1 MTSRKQRVTPFF
13 SLSNSS
19 EMAKIGMIFAAV
31 QRGGDH
37 YDTHFV
43 HMCVVV
49 TKSVVVI
56 CHVSHTLVGYRTGS
70 CHPGPGPLSVAGLHQ
85 REARTT
91 TIRTLPRGSSCLS
104 WQRVCIRQNWVPEF
118 LLALSIPRQSS
129 RVGWQF
135 ERFFGRAEN
144 IRHSVQVGLNVVEL
158 VLLTYLP
165 CLAGGFFFATLNL
178 CSAGAKTALSNP
190 PPSLVWAGRDVFC
203 GGASEKQHFSTA
215 VETVGC
221 VKYKGFHPSGS
232 DGGCFVAGEEKNA
245 ATSLRHRPEQKPCRL
260 FVCLPCL
267 TARPSWTLLCTRFDW
282 QVFFRAI
289 PRRWLQQQ
297 QQSFTF
303 IDLDER
309 KLAFRSSQFGKH
321 FSAWMF
327 RKTTLA
333 QRCYPWNC
341 AFKVEN
347 FEY

>member
-1 MTSRKQRVTPFF
+1 
-13 SLSNSS
+13 
-19 EMAKIGMIFAAV
+19 MIFAAV

-104 WQRVCIRQNWVPEF
+104 WQRVCFRQNCVPEF

-178 CSAGAKTALSNP
+178 LCWRKNSSFEPAAVVGLSGTGRFLRWCEREAALFYRC
-190 PPSLVWAGRDVFC
+190 RDC
-203 GGASEKQHFSTA
+203 
-215 VETVGC
+215 
-221 VKYKGFHPSGS
+221 
-232 DGGCFVAGEEKNA
+232 
-245 ATSLRHRPEQKPCRL
+245 
-260 FVCLPCL
+260 
-267 TARPSWTLLCTRFDW
+267 WLCE
-282 QVFFRAI
+282 I
-289 PRRWLQQQ
+289 
-297 QQSFTF
+297 
-303 IDLDER
+303 
-309 KLAFRSSQFGKH
+309 
-321 FSAWMF
+321 
-327 RKTTLA
+327 
-333 QRCYPWNC
+333 
-341 AFKVEN
+341 
-347 FEY
+347 

>member
-1 MTSRKQRVTPFF
+1 
-13 SLSNSS
+13 
-19 EMAKIGMIFAAV
+19 MAKIGMIFAAV
-31 QRGGDH
+31 QRGGNH

-118 LLALSIPRQSS
+118 LLALSIPRQS
-129 RVGWQF
+129 RWVGWQF

-178 CSAGAKTALSNP
+178 YSAGAKTALSNP
-190 PPSLVWAGRDVFC
+190 PQSLVWAGRDVFC

-232 DGGCFVAGEEKNA
+232 DGGCFVAGEEKKCGNVA
-245 ATSLRHRPEQKPCRL
+245 SAQARAETVP
-260 FVCLPCL
+260 FVCMPALSDCQVEL
-267 TARPSWTLLCTRFDW
+267 NSTLYAVRFASF
-282 QVFFRAI
+282 FFRAI

-347 FEY
+347 FEC